1 MKITPVNTSLF
12 GKDSELIKSYFEYF
26 TELLA
31 ERFEVQPEA
40 FATYLGTFEL
50 FLMTRRWDGDLSS
63 LEAKVNILMEW
74 FASLDKSVAKAVFVK
89 ANESCREA
97 NDSFWSMINSDPRT
111 NNDYTFKENID
122 KRFEIINSVLEFM
135 VAREGWLIAAF
146 QREKVDVR
154 EAIPLNNLL
163 DSCKSFLGEDSNLAV
178 VNENLFDIPLNQ
190 WRNIAAHKSY
200 KCLGGKVDA
209 SYGRNIVKVAT
220 LSEDELDR
228 ACMEIYKLR
237 IGVKLVVGLTLTIV
251 AARNQDFIDVAQSS
265 PRSFLHDLN
274 YLLKKYGAQVES
286 FVLLN
291 ELVVGGDK
299 IEVPDDFSIFDVK
312 FTYDGADTSDDARL
326 LDIVVRIAKV
336 LSHLFSEYNS
346 LPEKEKVLLHF
357 SRSPD
362 NGFHML
368 YSYDEYDGLA

>member
-1 MKITPVNTSLF
+1 MKVTPVNTSLF
-12 GKDSELIKSYFEYF
+12 GEDSEFIKSYFESF

-31 ERFEVQPEA
+31 ERFQVQPEA

-50 FLMTRRWDGDLSS
+50 FLMTRGGNGDLSP
-63 LEAKVNILMEW
+63 LEAAVNILMEW

-89 ANESCREA
+89 AEEGCREA

-111 NNDYTFKENID
+111 RDEFSFKENID
-122 KRFEIINSVLEFM
+122 KQFETVNRVLEFM
-135 VAREGWLIAAF
+135 VAREGWLIASF
-146 QREKVDVR
+146 QGEKVDVG
-154 EAIPLNNLL
+154 EEIPLYILL
-163 DSCKSFLGEDSNLAV
+163 EHCRSFLGKDSNLAV
-178 VNENLFDIPLNQ
+178 VNENLFNIPLNQ

-200 KCLGGKVDA
+200 KCLGGKVNA
-209 SYGRNIVKVAT
+209 SYGRTLEKVVT
-220 LSEDELDR
+220 LSGDELER

-251 AARNQDFIDVAQSS
+251 AARNQDFIDVAQLS

-286 FVLLN
+286 FELLN
-291 ELVVGGDK
+291 DLVVDGYK
-299 IEVPDDFSIFDVK
+299 TEVPDDFSIFDVK
-312 FTYDGADTSDDARL
+312 FTYDDADTSDDARL
-326 LDIVVRIAKV
+326 PDISVRIANV
-336 LSHLFSEYNS
+336 LSNIFSEHNT

-362 NGFHML
+362 NGFHMF
-368 YSYDEYDGLA
+368 YSYD